1 MGTWHISLFKLCI
14 CTSKCQILLCKVK
27 GGREQTATWTWFH
40 KHSQTTV
47 NNIVSFFLIPII
59 AGTSV
64 VYAGDILKNLITG
77 VIYLL
82 GLVFF

>member
-1 MGTWHISLFKLCI
+1 MNLVSQTFPD
-14 CTSKCQILLCKVK
+14 LCKQYC
-27 GGREQTATWTWFH
+27 EL
-40 KHSQTTV
+40 
-47 NNIVSFFLIPII
+47 FLIPII

-82 GLVFF
+82 GLFFFFN